1 MLDIITSQNIG
12 TITWNY
18 EELKANLAESLKKY
32 NQLVTEETYADA
44 KKDMAKLRNSQ
55 EDIDKKVK
63 EIKALY
69 CAPYLTFEKQA
80 KELKEMM
87 ENARKQIANQ
97 VKAFDEADKQEK
109 LNKITNFFAT
119 LDFTLV
125 DLNRIFDS
133 RWLNKTC
140 SDKQWQTEL
149 TAKVEQIK
157 KDLEMINLFG
167 IMEDTEKNTI
177 KAYYLQTLD
186 LALAKNKYDELQALK
201 KKVEQPRFNDT
212 GNVVIND
219 VPVAPEIERVDFAQE
234 MEAER
239 PVARKQR
246 ILVEFVAERPFFDAM
261 NELVKRYKPIVRV
274 REREDL

>member
-1 MLDIITSQNIG
+1 MLDVIVSQNIG

-18 EELKANLAESLKKY
+18 EELKANLADSLKKY
-32 NQLVTEETYADA
+32 NQVVTPETIKDA
-44 KKDMAKLRNSQ
+44 KGDMALLNKV
-55 EDIDKKVK
+55 DKAIADKDKEVK
-63 EIKALY
+63 DLY
-69 CAPYLTFEKQA
+69 CAPYTAFAKQA
-80 KELKEMM
+80 KELREMVKT
-87 ENARKQIANQ
+87 ARNQIDVQ
-97 VKAFDEADKQEK
+97 VKEFDEIEK
-109 LNKITNFFAT
+109 NAKRNKIDNYFIT

-167 IMEDTEKNTI
+167 VMSDDEKNTI

-201 KKVEQPRFNDT
+201 KKVEQPRFMDT
-212 GNVVIND
+212 GEVDKPI
-219 VPVAPEIERVDFAQE
+219 APEIERVDFAQE
-234 MEAER
+234 MEDER

-246 ILVEFVAERPFFDAM
+246 ILVEFVAERPFYDAM

>member
-1 MLDIITSQNIG
+1 MLDVIVSQNIG

-18 EELKANLAESLKKY
+18 EELKANLADSLKKY
-32 NQLVTEETYADA
+32 NQVVTPETIKDA
-44 KKDMAKLRNSQ
+44 KGDMALLNKV
-55 EDIDKKVK
+55 DKAIADKDKEVK
-63 EIKALY
+63 DLY
-69 CAPYLTFEKQA
+69 CAPYTAFAKQA
-80 KELKEMM
+80 KELREMVKT
-87 ENARKQIANQ
+87 ARNQIDVQ
-97 VKAFDEADKQEK
+97 VKEFDEIEK
-109 LNKITNFFAT
+109 NAKRNKIDNYFIT

-167 IMEDTEKNTI
+167 VMSDDEKNTI

-201 KKVEQPRFNDT
+201 KKVEQPRFMDT
-212 GNVVIND
+212 GEVVID
-219 VPVAPEIERVDFAQE
+219 DKPIAPEIERVDFAQE
-234 MEAER
+234 MEDER

-274 REREDL
+274 KEREDL